1 MLTKINVFVA
11 LAAVITLLLGAL
23 YLIEKTNLRLSAND
37 PQIQISEDI
46 TNYLSKGNDVE
57 NVMPKSTV
65 DISKSLAWI
74 LITYDDMGQV
84 KASNA
89 LLNGQTPQIPKGV
102 LDHAGNIG
110 QNRVTWEPEKGVR
123 IAAVI
128 TRYDNGYVLVGR
140 SLRDVEGRFM
150 VLGKMVGISWIII
163 ILVSYVLIF
172 HPPNLKIKSH

>member
-1 MLTKINVFVA
+1 MLTKINVFAA
-11 LAAVITLLLGAL
+11 LAVVITLLLGAL

-46 TNYLSKGNDVE
+46 TNYLSKGQDAE

-65 DISKSLAWI
+65 DVSKSLAWV
-74 LITYDDMGQV
+74 LITYDDSGQV

-89 LLNGQTPQIPKGV
+89 VLNGQIPELPKGV
-102 LDHAGNIG
+102 LDHARDIG

-123 IAAVI
+123 IAAVV

-150 VLGKMVGISWIII
+150 VLGKIVAVSWIIT
-163 ILVSYVLIF
+163 ILTAYVFIF
-172 HPPNLKIKSH
+172 HPPNLKIKRN